1 MRGFTLLEVMITL
14 AIIGISLVAILA
26 LGNRS
31 IATHERLQRVT
42 EATLLAQ
49 QKMTETEVAARMGQ
63 LDRSLQEGPFPQPF
77 AGYRW
82 RIEFVDTPLP
92 SIVEVTVTVL
102 WGDENRNES
111 VDVTSFL
118 F

>member
-1 MRGFTLLEVMITL
+1 MIAL
-14 AIIGISLVAILA
+14 AIVGIALVAILS

-49 QKMTETEVAARMGQ
+49 QKMAETEVAARAGQ
-63 LDRSLQEGPFPQPF
+63 LDRSRQEGSFAQPF
-77 AGYRW
+77 ANYRW
-82 RIEFVDTPLP
+82 RLEFVETPLP
-92 SIVEVTVTVL
+92 SIVEVTVTVR
-102 WGDENRNES
+102 WGDEARNEA